1 MRIEITGHQI
11 DVTPALRDYV
21 NNKFERLQRHFDN
34 LLDIH
39 AILTVEKLEH
49 KAEASIQMSG
59 RTAFAEVIAENMYA
73 AIDLLADKLDRQVI
87 KHKEKLTDHHRGEN
101 AARSAS
107 FG

>member
-21 NNKFERLQRHFDN
+21 KNKFERLQRHFDN

-49 KAEASIQMSG
+49 KAEATIQMSG
-59 RTAFAEVIAENMYA
+59 RTVFAEVHAENMYA